1 MAMMNCPE
9 CGKKIIDGAKTCP
22 ECGWENPMLRKK
34 EIKRGLGKGLGI
46 AAIIIGVLLMVV
58 VFAANA
64 AWGPGAPSRE
74 DGFVTAAFIFMI
86 AGAVIIFLNR
96 KK

>member
-1 MAMMNCPE
+1 MSGMWMGESNVS
-9 CGKKIIDGAKTCP
+9 
-22 ECGWENPMLRKK
+22 K
-34 EIKRGLGKGLGI
+34 EIKRDRGKGLGI

-64 AWGPGAPSRE
+64 AWGSGAPSRE